1 MRQLLALILLFIV
14 APLALADSG
23 YKVEA
28 AGALAEKSVSD
39 AVRAA
44 LAEKGVRVVGAD
56 GKTLC
61 EVWLRREVPT
71 TKDEP
76 MGAIFGQIPEGEL
89 VGVIHFPSGASDYR
103 GQGLKPGYYTMRYA
117 LILNDGAHL
126 GVSPTRD
133 FVLLCAPAADT
144 EAKPLSPADLLKFS
158 RQASGTSHPSPWSLV
173 AVESKE
179 GLPKVVKTEEN
190 HVVLEVSLPTKAG
203 GMNVGLTL
211 AGKAEG

>member
-44 LAEKGVRVVGAD
+44 LAEKGVRV
-56 GKTLC
+56 
-61 EVWLRREVPT
+61 WLRREVPT

-89 VGVIHFPSGASDYR
+89 VGVIHFPAGASDYR